1 LPIVAAD
8 IQFKLS
14 GGAANVDPLNSLGGA
29 ISTAGGGVIVDN
41 TLNNL
46 FPNVT
51 GPQSSSG
58 STHFRCIYLFNNHAT
73 LTFTN
78 AKIWIAQLTAS
89 GDDEVDI
96 GLDPAAI
103 GSDSAINVTETPTG
117 TSAPG
122 GVTFSRPITEGGA
135 ITVGDIPAQSKK
147 AFWVKRTVNAGAN
160 AYTNNSFQ
168 IQASGETLA

>member
-1 LPIVAAD
+1 M
-8 IQFKLS
+8 S
-14 GGAANVDPLNSLGGA
+14 GGAANTDPLNSLGGA
-29 ISTAGGGVIVDN
+29 MSTAGGGVIVDN

-51 GPQSSSG
+51 GPQSSAG
-58 STHFRCIYLFNNHAT
+58 ATHFRLIYIFNNHAT

-78 AKIWIAQLTAS
+78 AKIWITSLTAS
-89 GDDEVDI
+89 ADDEVDI

-122 GVTFSRPITEGGA
+122 GVTFSRPITEGTA
-135 ITVGDIPAQSKK
+135 ITIGSIPAQSKK
-147 AFWVKRTVNAGAN
+147 GIWIKRVVNAGAN

-168 IQASGETLA
+168 LQASGETLA

>member
-1 LPIVAAD
+1 M
-8 IQFKLS
+8 
-14 GGAANVDPLNSLGGA
+14 
-29 ISTAGGGVIVDN
+29 STAGGGLIIDN

-51 GPQSSSG
+51 GPQSSAG
-58 STHFRCIYLFNNHAT
+58 ATHFRCIYIYNSHAT

-89 GDDEVDI
+89 ADDEIDI

-103 GSDSAINVTETPTG
+103 GADSAINVTESPTG

-122 GVTFSRPITEGGA
+122 GVTFTRPTTEGTA
-135 ITVGDIPAQSKK
+135 IAIGSIPALSKK
-147 AFWVKRTVNAGAN
+147 AFWIKRTVNAGAN

-168 IQASGETLA
+168 LQSSGETLA